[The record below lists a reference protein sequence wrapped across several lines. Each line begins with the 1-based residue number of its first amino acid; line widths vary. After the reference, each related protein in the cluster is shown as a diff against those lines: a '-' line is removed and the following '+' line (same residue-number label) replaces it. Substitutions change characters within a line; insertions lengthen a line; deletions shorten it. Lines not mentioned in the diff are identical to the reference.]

1 MKAVWHFLK
10 IHPIWRSH
18 PSLRKVS
25 FTSKDLPQTV
35 QLAVLSMSYRFLGFL
50 TFPPEVVVP
59 VVIPPPLVSLMLA
72 SIRV

>member
-1 MKAVWHFLK
+1 M
-10 IHPIWRSH
+10 
-18 PSLRKVS
+18 
-25 FTSKDLPQTV
+25 
-35 QLAVLSMSYRFLGFL
+35 QLAVLRMSYRFLGFL